1 MPQWLIDLGNTAL
14 HRILPFVLILA
25 IGLLVIKIV
34 MTIVRKS
41 MKKSKMEKAAYGLIT
56 SLIRTV
62 LLLLLGLI
70 AASSL
75 GIDVTGVIALASVFT
90 LALSLSV
97 QNALTN
103 LIGGFT
109 LLYTKPFKS
118 GDYVQIAG
126 ESGTV
131 DTIGMAYTKLITPD
145 NKIIH
150 IPNNA
155 VVSADIT
162 NFTVTGTRR
171 VDVAISASYDAP
183 TENVLAAL
191 FEAGKVPGVL
201 EDPAPFAALSGY
213 GDNAIHYTLRVWVKT
228 DDYWD
233 VHFAIHQKL
242 RETFAAHGVE
252 MTYPHLNVHLDK

>member
-1 MPQWLIDLGNTAL
+1 MPQWLIDLGNLAL
-14 HRILPFVLILA
+14 HRVLPCILILA
-25 IGLLVIKIV
+25 GGLILIKII
-34 MTIVRKS
+34 MTIVRKA
-41 MKKSKMEKAAYGLIT
+41 MKRANFEKAAYGLVT
-56 SLIRTV
+56 SVIRT
-62 LLLLLGLI
+62 LLLLVLGL
-70 AASSL
+70 AAFSSL

-131 DTIGMAYTKLITPD
+131 DTIGMAYTRLITPD
-145 NKIIH
+145 NKLIY

-171 VDVAISASYDAP
+171 VDIAVSASYDAP
-183 TENVLAAL
+183 TEKVLAAL
-191 FEAGKVPGVL
+191 QDACEVPGVL
-201 EDPAPFAALSGY
+201 NDPAPFVAMTGY
-213 GDNAIHYTLRVWVKT
+213 GDSGIDDVVRVWTKT
-228 DDYWD
+228 DDYWT
-233 VHFAIHQKL
+233 VNFAIL
-242 RETFAAHGVE
+242 SRIRECFAAHGVE